1 MRSFPSSGN
10 FAKICCIGQY
20 CFTNYGA
27 QVLSS
32 TWDRQPFCHNRH
44 GQKRGGLLC
53 RTDAAQYREH
63 GEVHWSFGHAWK
75 GGQTGLRHSDWRLS
89 LTVYMWTWPRE
100 GGVENVTSLHILEM
114 NCVSCCITQTL
125 SHSSLVLWTRDLLDA
140 TSSTPTI
147 ARLWH
152 LPASRSKPLGVAC
165 LYQWK
170 FWRVQCMMTKMKPLL
185 CQCFTSPAQAFT
197 SLVIISAKEDMFLSL
212 FVCLS
217 ICLLA
222 TVHKNFRADL
232 HEIFREGW
240 QWVNKQTIKFWWRS
254 GSRIQICIMTL
265 VRHALAEVCTVPVLL
280 IRTTSKLSQ
289 VV

>member
-1 MRSFPSSGN
+1 MERWSDWTAPLGLTTEPNSVYVDMTQG
-10 FAKICCIGQY
+10 G
-20 CFTNYGA
+20 
-27 QVLSS
+27 
-32 TWDRQPFCHNRH
+32 
-44 GQKRGGLLC
+44 RGGKCYQLTHLGNELCQLLHY
-53 RTDAAQYREH
+53 TNTVPFFTSPVD
-63 GEVHWSFGHAWK
+63 S
-75 GGQTGLRHSDWRLS
+75 RLIGCYVVNTNHCTFVT
-89 LTVYMWTWPRE
+89 LT
-100 GGVENVTSLHILEM
+100 
-114 NCVSCCITQTL
+114 CQQ
-125 SHSSLVLWTRDLLDA
+125 A
-140 TSSTPTI
+140 
-147 ARLWH
+147 
-152 LPASRSKPLGVAC
+152 KPLGVAC